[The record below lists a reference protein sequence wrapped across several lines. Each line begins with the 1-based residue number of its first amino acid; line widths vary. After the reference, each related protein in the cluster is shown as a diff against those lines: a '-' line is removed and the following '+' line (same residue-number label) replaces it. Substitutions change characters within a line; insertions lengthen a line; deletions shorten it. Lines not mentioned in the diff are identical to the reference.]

1 MTASCTW
8 RPYDY
13 QQSAPGDAGGC
24 DRTWALRIVGE
35 TIVEVSERS
44 LGGVGER
51 IVDGEGLTALPGI
64 IDMHGDMLERE
75 AEPRPNTHFPL
86 DLAIYELDK
95 RLAACGVTTAYAA
108 LSFWQNDRP
117 DSMRTEPMVRALI
130 ETLCQVRDTLL
141 TECHIHARFEVTT
154 PEIAPF
160 LMEMLTT
167 GEIRLISL
175 MDHTPG
181 QGQYRDVEKY
191 VTSIAQWRGV
201 DRSHIERELHERLS
215 RKPNPADDWL
225 LARDI
230 ATLAAEQGIPIASHD
245 DDTLAK
251 IDLVS
256 SLGVSIAEFPVTLEA
271 AQEARQRGMHIVM
284 GAPNVLRGG
293 SHSGNLNALAA
304 VEAGL
309 VDLLAADYAPVAM
322 LQAVFIIVERGLL
335 PLYEAAKLISQGP
348 AEALGLHDRGRIE
361 VGKRADLLLASTDGR
376 PRVRATIRQGTPIYW
391 DATMAGR
398 A

>member
-1 MTASCTW
+1 MIINNLRLVTPE
-8 RPYDY
+8 RVIEH
-13 QQSAPGDAGGC
+13 G
-24 DRTWALRIVGE
+24 ALRIEGE
-35 TIVEVSERS
+35 TIVELSEGPLIGRSER
-44 LGGVGER
+44 V
-51 IVDGEGLTALPGI
+51 IDGSGLIALPGI

-75 AEPRPNTHFPL
+75 AEPRPGSHFPL

-95 RLAACGVTTAYAA
+95 RLAACGITTAYAA

-117 DSMRTEPMVRALI
+117 DSMRTEPMVRAMI
-130 ETLCQVRDTLL
+130 ETLCAVRETLL
-141 TECHIHARFEVTT
+141 TECHIHARYEVAT
-154 PEIAPF
+154 PGIASF
-160 LMEMLTT
+160 LMEMLGT

-181 QGQYRDVEKY
+181 QGQYRDLEKY

-201 DRSHIERELHERLS
+201 DRSHIERELEDRLEQ
-215 RKPNPADDWL
+215 RKNAGDDWA

-230 ATLAAEQGIPIASHD
+230 AALAAQQGIPIASHD
-245 DDTLAK
+245 DDTREK
-251 IDLVS
+251 IDLVA

-271 AQEARQRGMHIVM
+271 AQEARQRGLHIVM

-293 SHSGNLNALAA
+293 SHSGNLNALEA

-309 VDLLAADYAPVAM
+309 VDLLAADYAPVAL
-322 LQAVFIIVERGLL
+322 LQAVFIIAERGLL
-335 PLYEAAKLISQGP
+335 PLHEAAKLVSQGP
-348 AEALGLHDRGRIE
+348 AEALGLHDRGRLE
-361 VGKRADLLLASTDGR
+361 VGRRADIVLASTEGR
-376 PRVRATIRQGTPIYW
+376 PRVRATLREGRPIYW